1 MAPIW
6 KTRAR
11 WALLLTLA
19 GGLTGCVAAAAA
31 GAGTGI
37 YLTSRGAE
45 SIVNGSVDQVAT
57 RARAVLKSE
66 GVTIDATSMENSGDN
81 RQTKGKKGDLD
92 ITVSME
98 RQSPTTTKTEV
109 SARKNLA
116 EWDKAY
122 AQRILDKIVKASAS

>member
-1 MAPIW
+1 VDE
-6 KTRAR
+6 
-11 WALLLTLA
+11 
-19 GGLTGCVAAAAA
+19 VAA
-31 GAGTGI
+31 
-37 YLTSRGAE
+37 
-45 SIVNGSVDQVAT
+45 

-66 GVTIDATSMENSGDN
+66 GVAIDASSVENSGDN
-81 RQTKGKKGDLD
+81 RETKGKKGDLD

-122 AQRILDKIVKASAS
+122 AQRILDKIVKGGAS